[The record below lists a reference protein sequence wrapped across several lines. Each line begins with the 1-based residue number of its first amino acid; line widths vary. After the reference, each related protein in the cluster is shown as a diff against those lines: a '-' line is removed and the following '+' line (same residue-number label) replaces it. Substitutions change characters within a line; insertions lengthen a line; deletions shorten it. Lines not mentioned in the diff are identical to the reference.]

1 MLTQVNIAPRTF
13 LEKCYIHWKTRNYG
27 RKMEHIALMLSVA
40 IFMNKKIYEEELKS
54 AHDHLMKLME
64 NEDDVKNVMNYVK
77 MQLGTYQDNN
87 EAWIKSRQEAFNLII
102 HDEDL
107 YGYMTDIFH
116 SDDSFDENEKIFEEA
131 LKRIL

>member
-1 MLTQVNIAPRTF
+1 
-13 LEKCYIHWKTRNYG
+13 
-27 RKMEHIALMLSVA
+27 MEHIALMLSVA

-64 NEDDVKNVMNYVK
+64 NEDDVSNVMNYVK
-77 MQLGTYQDNN
+77 MQLGTYQENN
-87 EAWIKSRQEAFNLII
+87 EAWIKSRQEAFNLIVQ
-102 HDEDL
+102 DEDL

-131 LKRIL
+131 LKRLL